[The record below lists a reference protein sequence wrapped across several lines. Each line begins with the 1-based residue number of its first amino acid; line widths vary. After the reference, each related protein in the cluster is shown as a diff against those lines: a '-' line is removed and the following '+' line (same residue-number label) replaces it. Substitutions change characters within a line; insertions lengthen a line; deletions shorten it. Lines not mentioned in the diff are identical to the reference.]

1 MINNTLMP
9 HYKTIEPVKY
19 DRKKHNMSF
28 KNAFNGILL
37 AFRTQPN
44 FRFHV
49 FFFVMAVVCGFL
61 YKISTVE
68 FIAIILISAM
78 IMSLEMVNTAV
89 EAIGDELSEGEFSRL
104 VGIAKDVSAGGVLLC
119 AFCAVLLGIIIFVP
133 KFIYLLGIV
142 N

>member
-1 MINNTLMP
+1 
-9 HYKTIEPVKY
+9 
-19 DRKKHNMSF
+19 
-28 KNAFNGILL
+28 
-37 AFRTQPN
+37 
-44 FRFHV
+44 
-49 FFFVMAVVCGFL
+49 MAVVCGFL

-68 FIAIILISAM
+68 FIAIILISAI

>member
-19 DRKKHNMSF
+19 DRKKHNISF

-68 FIAIILISAM
+68 FIAIILISAI